1 MKDILRSRLTSNMD
15 KKVAKFTSSLG
26 VDQRIFEIDLLVDK
40 AHVIMLREQGIIQKD
55 DGIALLKAL
64 GTIEKNG
71 VSYVDLSD
79 HEDIHIAIESKLID
93 LVGDIGG
100 RMHSGRSRNDEIATC
115 VRMAIRDELL
125 GLMSDI
131 VGLRKSLVNVA
142 GKHTETIMPGFT
154 HLQHAQPTTFAH
166 HMIAYADALER
177 DFNRLVDAYVR
188 VNLCPLGAV
197 ALASTGFP
205 INRERTSQLLGFDSL
220 MENSMDAVSTRD
232 FAIECI
238 SAFANTMVDLSRIAE
253 DFILWSTSEFDFIE
267 LDDRYASTSSVM
279 PQKKNPDVLELI
291 RAKTGSVCGD
301 LVSALT
307 IYKAL
312 PYSYNIDLQEIS
324 PHLLNAI
331 KITRDS
337 VCIMADTIDTMQ
349 VKIDVMKA
357 ATAVGFITA
366 TELSDTMVRITK
378 IPFRTAH
385 QIVGALAMDGD
396 KPVLERI
403 DAISTKILGKRLSDM
418 SLTQEAI
425 DKALDVEKNI
435 RVRSIRGGPSPDE
448 CERMIKSRRDKIE
461 SDEILLKQKI
471 NKIKVALEKLNSI
484 VRSGV
489 QK

>member
-15 KKVAKFTSSLG
+15 EKVAKFTSSLG
-26 VDQRIFEIDLLVDK
+26 VDQWIFKIDLLVDK
-40 AHVIMLREQGIIQKD
+40 AHVIMLCEQGIIQKD
-55 DGIALLKAL
+55 DCSAVLKAL
-64 GTIEKNG
+64 DTIDKMG
-71 VSYVDLSD
+71 ISYVNLSG
-79 HEDIHIAIESKLID
+79 HEDVHIAIESKLID
-93 LVGDIGG
+93 LVGEVGG

-115 VRMAIRDELL
+115 IRIAIRDELL
-125 GLMSDI
+125 DIMGEI
-131 VGLRKSLVNVA
+131 VGLRKTLVNLA
-142 GKHTETIMPGFT
+142 GKHTKTAMPGFT
-154 HLQHAQPTTFAH
+154 HLQHAQPTTFGH
-166 HMIAYADALER
+166 HLIAYADAFER

-205 INRERTSQLLGFDSL
+205 INRERTAKLLGFDNL
-220 MENSMDAVSTRD
+220 VENSMDAVSTRD

-253 DFILWSTSEFDFIE
+253 DFILWGTSEFDFIE

-301 LVSALT
+301 LMSAIT
-307 IYKAL
+307 ICKAL
-312 PYSYNIDLQEIS
+312 PYSYNIDLQEVS
-324 PHLLNAI
+324 PHLLNAV
-331 KITRDS
+331 KITKDS
-337 VCIMADTIDTMQ
+337 VCILAGTIDTMQ
-349 VKIDVMKA
+349 VKIDVMEA

-385 QIVGALAMDGD
+385 RIVGALAMCGE
-396 KPVLERI
+396 KPVLEKI
-403 DAISTKILGKRLSDM
+403 DDIATKIIGKRLSDM
-418 SLTQEAI
+418 GLTKEAI
-425 DKALDVEKNI
+425 DKALDVENNI
-435 RVRSIRGGPSPDE
+435 RVRSIIGGPSPDE
-448 CERMIKSRRDKIE
+448 CERMIKERINRIE
-461 SDEILLKQKI
+461 SDEILLKQKT
-471 NKIKVALEKLNSI
+471 NKINIALKQLNAI